1 MMQFAYCYRS
11 GKCYELYIS
20 CWSVSATATSRVSPP
35 RSTTVKPSLSSPSTM
50 SPCHPTDVHEES
62 RNKSDVMNDD
72 YNNLIQD
79 YYAVLQNDG
88 DVSERDGTTH
98 ISWWS
103 WNTPTDVQAA
113 EKEKGQ
119 RVKRRKQKR
128 R

>member
-1 MMQFAYCYRS
+1 MLV
-11 GKCYELYIS
+11 GKRNGYLKGVTTEINHRQTITVLTLDNGAMS
-20 CWSVSATATSRVSPP
+20 SRY
-35 RSTTVKPSLSSPSTM
+35 
-50 SPCHPTDVHEES
+50 VHEES
-62 RNKSDVMNDD
+62 RNKSDAMNDD

-88 DVSERDGTTH
+88 DVSERDGTTQ

-113 EKEKGQ
+113 EKEKRQ